1 MADTKSREIS
11 VREENPGTDET
22 GGAVK
27 GVEVGAAEAGVADQS
42 VMYPVDSVPPLHLT
56 ILFGLQQ
63 ALMTLG
69 GTMSLPFILASL
81 FCPENESQVRAQL
94 LSITMFMC
102 GLATMLQCL
111 LGVRLPIIQGGSHT
125 FVAPIVA
132 MLTLEQFRCPTEVD
146 GFHGN
151 ASVHIPWERRMRE
164 VQGNL
169 ILASVTQVVVRGL
182 GLVGLILRF
191 VGPLTIAPTISL
203 IGLSLTHV
211 VSDFCGKHW
220 GISLLTL
227 ALLLLFSNIINNV
240 QLPVST
246 FTVKRKCHV
255 TKFPIFQLFP
265 VVITIAIVW
274 LFCFVLTEADAFPTN
289 STEPAFRARTDSKV
303 DILYQSSW
311 FQFPLPLPFGMPTFS
326 AARYMGMLA
335 ATLSSI
341 FESVGD
347 YFAAARFSEAPNP
360 PAHAINRG
368 IAIEGVCS
376 IISGVM
382 GAGHAT
388 TSYSGNIGIIGI
400 TKVGSRVVFVTAGAM
415 LVFFGVLGKVGAVL
429 ALIPD
434 PIVGGTLLL
443 GLGMVASI
451 GIAVLQF
458 CEMFCTRNITI
469 VGLSFLMGLMV
480 PEWLVENKDLGNT
493 GSEDLD
499 QVIKVLFGT
508 ASFTGGFIGFLLDN
522 IVPGTEHERGIKR
535 WIEVQ
540 NPASK
545 SDDSRVYS
553 SPPLTRLLERV
564 GCCRY
569 CPVSPTFKTGRLQQ
583 GSDTDEIENEGADL
597 EEVKVSV

>member
-1 MADTKSREIS
+1 MAEDKSGDMSERGDRRGERHCDDRG
-11 VREENPGTDET
+11 VET
-22 GGAVK
+22 GGRV
-27 GVEVGAAEAGVADQS
+27 VADQS
-42 VMYPVDSVPPLHLT
+42 VIYPVDSAPPLHLT

-63 ALMTLG
+63 ALMTVG
-69 GTMSLPFILASL
+69 GTLSLPYILASL

-102 GLATMLQCL
+102 GLATILQCL
-111 LGVRLPIIQGGSHT
+111 LGVRLPIIQGGSHS

-132 MLTLEQFRCPTEVD
+132 MLTLAQFSHCCPSQMD
-146 GFHGN
+146 RFHGN
-151 ASVHIPWERRMRE
+151 DSVLIPWERRMRE

-169 ILASVTQVVVRGL
+169 ILASVTQVVVGSL

-211 VSDFCGKHW
+211 VSNFCDKQW

-227 ALLLLFSNIINNV
+227 ALLLLFSNIINKV
-240 QLPVST
+240 QLPVPVFSMQ
-246 FTVKRKCHV
+246 RKCYM
-255 TKFPIFQLFP
+255 TKLPIFQLFP
-265 VVITIAIVW
+265 VVLAISVVW
-274 LFCFVLTEADAFPTN
+274 LFSFILTESGAFPTN
-289 STEPAFRARTDSKV
+289 STDPAYKARTDSRIN
-303 DILYQSSW
+303 ILYESSW

-326 AARYMGMLA
+326 AAGYMGMLA
-335 ATLSSI
+335 ATLVST

-382 GAGHAT
+382 GAGHAM
-388 TSYSGNIGIIGI
+388 TSYSSNIWIIGI
-400 TKVGSRVVFVTAGAM
+400 TKIGSRVVFVTAGAM
-415 LVFFGVLGKVGAVL
+415 LVFFGVLGKVSAVL

-451 GIAVLQF
+451 GISVLQY
-458 CEMFCTRNITI
+458 CELFSTRNITI
-469 VGLSFLMGLMV
+469 IGVSFLTGLMI
-480 PEWLVENKDLGNT
+480 PQWLSENGD
-493 GSEDLD
+493 
-499 QVIKVLFGT
+499 
-508 ASFTGGFIGFLLDN
+508 
-522 IVPGTEHERGIKR
+522 IVKTGTEHERGIKR

-583 GSDTDEIENEGADL
+583 GSDTGDIENEGADL
-597 EEVKVSV
+597 IEVKVSV